1 MSDNKK
7 YISVINVNEA
17 IYHIKDTEAR
27 EDVSN
32 MKMDMSSKLDK
43 NVNTE
48 VSGVFNFTNG
58 VQVGDAA
65 ISYDAAN
72 QTVTFM

>member
-7 YISVINVNEA
+7 YISVINVNET

-32 MKMDMSSKLDK
+32 MKVDMSSKLDK
-43 NVNTE
+43 NVDTE
-48 VSGVFNFTNG
+48 VNGVFTFTNG
-58 VQVGDAA
+58 VQVGDAV
-65 ISYDAAN
+65 ISYDAAK
-72 QTVTFM
+72 QTVTFN